1 MKSIATTIIIG
12 LLFVILGLNLVFFQ
26 VRETES
32 AIVVRFGKPLPPIV
46 EPGLHFRLPAPI
58 DRVYKFDS
66 RMRVLE
72 APYAETT
79 TKGAVTIIVN
89 TYVVWRISDPLQF
102 FNAHGGGSFMEAT
115 KKLRNQINDTQNR
128 VIGQHAFGEF
138 VNSDP
143 TKVRFQ
149 QIEQEMQAELQ
160 HNIAAANYGIEIKTL
175 GIKQLKVS
183 ESVSKDVFARMR
195 AERDSETAKIIAQG
209 ASLAMKIRT
218 DAEAKRMELLAAAE
232 ARAKAIRGQAEADAA
247 KYYSLLQE
255 NPELAIFLRNVEA
268 LKEILKKNTTYVVPV
283 DIEPFTLL
291 NKIPDIQG
299 KK

>member
-1 MKSIATTIIIG
+1 
-12 LLFVILGLNLVFFQ
+12 
-26 VRETES
+26 
-32 AIVVRFGKPLPPIV
+32 
-46 EPGLHFRLPAPI
+46 
-58 DRVYKFDS
+58 
-66 RMRVLE
+66 MRVLE

-115 KKLRNQINDTQNR
+115 KKLRSQINDTQNR

-160 HNIAAANYGIEIKTL
+160 HNIATANYGIEIKTL
-175 GIKQLKVS
+175 GIKQFKVS

-209 ASLAMKIRT
+209 ASLATKIRT

-268 LKEILKKNTTYVVPV
+268 LKEILKKNSTYVVPT

-299 KK
+299 RK